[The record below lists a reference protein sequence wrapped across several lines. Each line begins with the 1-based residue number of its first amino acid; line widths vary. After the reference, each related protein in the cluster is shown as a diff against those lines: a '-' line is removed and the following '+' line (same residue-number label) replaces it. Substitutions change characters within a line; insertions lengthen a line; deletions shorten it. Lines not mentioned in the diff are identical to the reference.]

1 VKNGVVFLA
10 GKISRAWADL
20 SMVFVAC
27 IWGVTFVIVKNALA
41 DIGPFLF
48 VGLRFLLAFLLLAA
62 LSYKDIPKIRF
73 STLTTGSLLGFF
85 LCIGYSFQTLGLKY
99 TTSSNAGFITGV
111 SVVLVPVI
119 YALINKKK
127 PGLITS
133 LTVIMAAMGLFFI
146 SFPSGSFNLN
156 YGDMLV
162 LICAFG
168 FAMHIITVDLY
179 SHKHSA
185 VAITAVQIL
194 FVGLVCFIIGLI
206 VEPIPPFLSS
216 NALSAIIIT
225 AVFATA
231 LAFLVQNYMQRFST
245 PTRFAVV
252 LTTEPVFAAL
262 AGYWWA
268 GEHLG
273 PLGLIGA
280 GLILLAMLISTIF
293 NKS

>member
-1 VKNGVVFLA
+1 
-10 GKISRAWADL
+10 
-20 SMVFVAC
+20 MVLVAC
-27 IWGVTFVIVKNALA
+27 IWGVTFVVVKNALA

-48 VGLRFLLAFLLLAA
+48 VGLRFLLASLLLAA
-62 LSYKDIPKIRF
+62 LSYKDILKIRF
-73 STLTTGSLLGFF
+73 STLTTGSLLGLF

-99 TTSSNAGFITGV
+99 TSSSNAGFITGV

-133 LTVIMAAMGLFFI
+133 LTVIMAAVGLFFI
-146 SFPSGSFNLN
+146 SFPSGSFSLN

-179 SHKHSA
+179 SHKHNA
-185 VAITAVQIL
+185 VAITTVQIL
-194 FVGLVCFIIGLI
+194 FVGLVCSIIGLI

-280 GLILLAMLISTIF
+280 GLILVAMLISTVF
-293 NKS
+293 NRS

>member
-1 VKNGVVFLA
+1 
-10 GKISRAWADL
+10 
-20 SMVFVAC
+20 MVLVAC

-48 VGLRFLLAFLLLAA
+48 VGIRFLLASLLLAA
-62 LSYKDIPKIRF
+62 LSFKDILKVRF
-73 STLTTGSLLGFF
+73 PTLTTGSLLGIF

-111 SVVLVPVI
+111 SVVLVPLI

-133 LTVIMAAMGLFFI
+133 LTVIMAALGLFFI
-146 SFPSGSFNLN
+146 SFPSGSFRLN

-179 SHKHSA
+179 SHKHNA

-194 FVGLVCFIIGLI
+194 FVGLVCSIIGLI
-206 VEPIPPFLSS
+206 VEPFPPYLTY
-216 NALSAIIIT
+216 NALSANRSLRYSPGFFG
-225 AVFATA
+225 AELHAK
-231 LAFLVQNYMQRFST
+231 VQYS
-245 PTRFAVV
+245 
-252 LTTEPVFAAL
+252 
-262 AGYWWA
+262 
-268 GEHLG
+268 
-273 PLGLIGA
+273 PLDLR
-280 GLILLAMLISTIF
+280 LF
-293 NKS
+293 